1 MTLAIG
7 SLFSGIG
14 GLDLSVEAHF
24 ASLGFDARTIWQV
37 EHDAFCNTILARHF
51 PGAARSIR
59 DVRAANAANLAPI
72 DALAAGLPCQ
82 PVSLAGKRKAR
93 EDARWLWPECARI
106 IGEFRP
112 RYVFLENVPG
122 LLTADDGRAF
132 GDVLGSLASL
142 GYDAG
147 WDCLRASDVGAPH
160 RRERWFLLGW
170 RQDVGDGAGARRKRI
185 AGGDSAGAGRVSGVA
200 AGAGAHVADPN
211 GGRREQQRKRS
222 VLDGERTALRHDAD
236 GRDGASIVAH
246 AERLGPSRPRNNQ
259 RPVRAAPHGERQA
272 NRSVDVG
279 HGLTESR
286 VGGAADGLPCGVD
299 IAAHRWPAARG
310 EAQHEDEAPRITT
323 ERQHRRPRLKALGNA
338 VVPQQAALAW
348 RVLWDRM
355 TTAARVRSRP

>member
-14 GLDLSVEAHF
+14 GLDLSVEAHL
-24 ASLGFDARTIWQV
+24 AALGFDARTVWQV

-59 DVRAANAANLAPI
+59 DVRAAGAANLAPV
-72 DALAAGLPCQ
+72 DAIAAGFPCQ

-142 GYDAG
+142 GYDAE

-160 RRERWFLLGW
+160 RRERWFLLAYRGGVEGW
-170 RQDVGDGAGARRKRI
+170 ERCHAEVQRGPSREAEQTRMGGGCGADDREDVAYGGGAGLERTDTREERAGVGTARR
-185 AGGDSAGAGRVSGVA
+185 GGAGVVDA
-200 AGAGAHVADPN
+200 AGAGAPAA
-211 GGRREQQRKRS
+211 QQRGRG
-222 VLDGERTALRHDAD
+222 DGVVCTGEDH
-236 GRDGASIVAH
+236 DGAPQS
-246 AERLGPSRPRNNQ
+246 G
-259 RPVRAAPHGERQA
+259 
-272 NRSVDVG
+272 VG
-279 HGLTESR
+279 GMSHGLSDR
-286 VGGAADGLPCGVD
+286 LDAL
-299 IAAHRWPAARG
+299 RWPASRG
-310 EAQHEDEAPRITT
+310 APQHAWEPPRTAAKVP
-323 ERQHRRPRLKALGNA
+323 HRPARLKSLGNA